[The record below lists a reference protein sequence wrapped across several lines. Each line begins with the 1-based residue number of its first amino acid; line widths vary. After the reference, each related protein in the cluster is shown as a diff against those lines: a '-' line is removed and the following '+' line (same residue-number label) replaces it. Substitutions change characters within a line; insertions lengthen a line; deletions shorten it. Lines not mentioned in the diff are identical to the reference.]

1 VTTALITGATGG
13 LGRRLAVDLAGRGW
27 TVLVHGRDAG
37 RAEALAAELGPP
49 TTAVVADLAAL
60 DDVRRLAAEVSA
72 ATDRLDVLVNN
83 AGVGFGAPGA
93 PRELSRDGH
102 ELRFAVNYLAPVLL
116 TRELV
121 PLLRA
126 GAPARVVN
134 VGSAGQ
140 QEVDLDDLRFDHGY
154 DGVDAYRRAK
164 LALAAWTFDLAEEL
178 APDGVT
184 ATVLHPATLMPTAM
198 VQEARRGSIDSIED
212 GARATLRLIADPA
225 LDGVTGAYF
234 DGGRPARAHP
244 QAYDPAFRAA
254 LREATDRILG
264 TDGDEGDG
272 TARRALA
279 RSAEPPAQPPAGR

>member
-13 LGRRLAVDLAGRGW
+13 LGRHLAADLAGRGW
-27 TVLVHGRDAG
+27 TVIVHGRDAD
-37 RAEALAAELGPP
+37 RAKALADELGPP
-49 TTAVVADLAAL
+49 ATAVVADLASL
-60 DDVRRLAAEVSA
+60 DDVRRLAAEVKA

-126 GAPARVVN
+126 SAPARVVN
-134 VGSAGQ
+134 VGSVGQ
-140 QEVDLDDLRFDHGY
+140 QDVDLDDLRFDHGY

-164 LALAAWTFDLAEEL
+164 LALAAWTFDLAAEL
-178 APDGVT
+178 ADGGVT
-184 ATVLHPATLMPTAM
+184 ANVLHPATLMPTGM
-198 VQEARRGSIDSIED
+198 VAEARRGSIDSVED

-225 LDGVTGAYF
+225 LDGVTGGYF
-234 DGGRPARAHP
+234 DHERPARAEP

-264 TDGDEGDG
+264 T
-272 TARRALA
+272 TVTT
-279 RSAEPPAQPPAGR
+279 